1 MRKQSNANIIKIFA
15 CLKYESFCLPYDAV
29 FRYLPLP
36 TLFLIVI
43 FVYWKKRDMNFRLDN
58 KTALVAGSTQ
68 GIGKAVALE
77 MAGLGAKVILIARNK
92 EKLIDVRNELNAINP
107 IDHKIIVADFS
118 NPHGLKFK
126 LEEELSGKEEIHILV
141 NNTGGPPAGKASEA
155 EVDEFRM
162 AFEMHLICNHLL
174 VSHCIPL
181 MKKTGYGRII
191 NVISTS
197 VKQPLPNLGVS
208 NTIRGAVA
216 NWAKTLANEL
226 GQFNITVNNVL
237 PGPTNTVRLEAI
249 AERKSKSG
257 GKSVEEVITDMG
269 NATPMKRVGQPEE
282 VANAICFLASPAASY
297 INGVNLPVDG
307 GRTSCL

>member
-1 MRKQSNANIIKIFA
+1 
-15 CLKYESFCLPYDAV
+15 
-29 FRYLPLP
+29 
-36 TLFLIVI
+36 
-43 FVYWKKRDMNFRLDN
+43 MNLRLDN

-68 GIGKAVALE
+68 GIGKATALE
-77 MAGLGAKVILIARNK
+77 MAGLGARVVLIARNQ
-92 EKLIDVRNELNAINP
+92 EKLIKVRNELSAINSV
-107 IDHKIIVADFS
+107 DHKVIAADFS
-118 NPHGLKFK
+118 DPESMKSI
-126 LEEELSGKEEIHILV
+126 LEKELAGIKEIHILV
-141 NNTGGPPAGKASEA
+141 NNTGGPPAGKAAEA
-155 EVDEFRM
+155 KLDEFRS
-162 AFEMHLICNHLL
+162 AFEMHLICNHILASL
-174 VSHCIPL
+174 SIPL
-181 MKKTGYGRII
+181 MIKAGYGRII

-226 GQFNITVNNVL
+226 GEFNITVNNVL

-249 AERKSKSG
+249 ADRKSKSS

-269 NATPMKRVGQPEE
+269 NATPMKRVGEPEE